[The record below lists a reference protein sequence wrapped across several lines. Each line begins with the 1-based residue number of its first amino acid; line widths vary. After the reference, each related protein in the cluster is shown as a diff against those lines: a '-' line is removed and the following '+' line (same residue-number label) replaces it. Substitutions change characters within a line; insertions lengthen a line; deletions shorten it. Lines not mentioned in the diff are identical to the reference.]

1 MSSRIN
7 KEERNRIKKVAIYI
21 RVSTEEQVKEGYSI
35 SAQKQKLKAFCIAQD
50 WDVAG
55 MYVDEGISAKDMNRP
70 DLQKMIKDIESSKID
85 CVLVYRLDRLTRS
98 VLDLY
103 KMLEIFEK
111 HDCKFKSAT
120 EVYDTTTAMGRM
132 FITIVAALAQWER
145 ENTGE
150 RISMGLAEKARQ
162 GKYPLTFRPFGY
174 DLDLSKG
181 LLSINSK
188 EAKVVR
194 MIVDLYF
201 KGYGANKIC
210 KYLNERNIPTR
221 DGNKWNDKPLMQL
234 LKNPLYY
241 GAIRW
246 LDFVVE
252 NTHEGI
258 ITKEEFDAVQNLIVN
273 RRTTEPRR
281 VSSEYIFSGKLKCK
295 SCGHPMVGFKSAKT
309 YAATG
314 KQHAYKNYRCLRK
327 KNGECKGYR
336 NISERKLEQAFVDF
350 LGRQDFEEIINQT
363 AASAETMISNESSPN
378 TIDVSV
384 LEKEIEKLEK
394 RKKKW
399 QYAWSDD
406 AMSYEDFKKRTAEA
420 DSEINSLKSQLT
432 EVDLTKEELGF
443 DKSMVIEAL
452 TSIRRNWSQLE
463 VMEKKSLVNSIID
476 VLHYEYVGSKL
487 LVKGM
492 DFY

>member
-1 MSSRIN
+1 M
-7 KEERNRIKKVAIYI
+7 KVAIYI
-21 RVSTEEQVKEGYSI
+21 RVSTEEQAKEGYSI
-35 SAQKQKLKAFCIAQD
+35 SAQKQRLKAFCIAQD
-50 WDVAG
+50 WPVEG

-70 DLQKMIKDIESSKID
+70 DLQRMIKDIESGKIN

-103 KMLEIFEK
+103 RMLEVFEK

-150 RISMGLAEKARQ
+150 RISMGLSEKARQ

-181 LLSINSK
+181 KLSINTK

-221 DGNKWNDKPLMQL
+221 DGNKWNDKPLMQI

-246 LDFVVE
+246 QDFVVE
-252 NTHEGI
+252 NTHDEI
-258 ITKEEFDAVQNLIVN
+258 ITKDEFKAIQNLISN
-273 RRTTEPRR
+273 RRTSDPRR
-281 VSSEYIFSGKLKCK
+281 VSSEYIFSGKLKCNN
-295 SCGHPMVGFKSAKT
+295 CGYPMVGYYTSSVLASGEKRK
-309 YAATG
+309 YP
-314 KQHAYKNYRCLRK
+314 QYRCLRK
-327 KNGECKGYR
+327 KTGECKGSR
-336 NISERKLEQAFVDF
+336 SVSETKLELAFTDY
-350 LGRQDFEEIINQT
+350 LGRQDWNEAINQT
-363 AASAETMISNESSPN
+363 AASTEGLDINNEKSN
-378 TIDVSV
+378 IDVTE
-384 LEKEIEKLEK
+384 LEKEIEKIDK

-420 DSEINSLKSQLT
+420 DKEIEAIKSQLA
-432 EVDLTKEELGF
+432 EVSTKEEEIF
-443 DKSMVIEAL
+443 INHEMVIEAL
-452 TSIRRNWSQLE
+452 MDIRKNWNQLE
-463 VMEKKSLVNSIID
+463 VMEKKSLVNSIISKLD
-476 VLHYEYVGSKL
+476 YEYQDNKL
-487 LVKGM
+487 VVKGM